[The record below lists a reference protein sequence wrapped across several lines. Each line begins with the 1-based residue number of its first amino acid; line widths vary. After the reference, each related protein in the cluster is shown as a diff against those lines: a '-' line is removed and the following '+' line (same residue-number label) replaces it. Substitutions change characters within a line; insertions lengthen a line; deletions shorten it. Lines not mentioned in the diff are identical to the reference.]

1 MFPYFIFLTICLLAL
16 VITTI
21 PRSRIFILKGAQD
34 SVVKAE
40 MIAFVE
46 FCNIIS
52 VVKKILEDTQ
62 MLIGVFLRHYK
73 IYRGLYFIPIN
84 SDYNNKYSVYIG
96 NNGAGKSSILE
107 SLNTFFNGANW
118 NRNKD
123 GKKDDAFIAPIFLV
137 RKEEFINTLELGD
150 EDILYFEFL
159 SDYFWSSNTELGS
172 NFSTDEFKKFYQ
184 YRDIL
189 KNKYDKEEYFLFLVG
204 IAFNNKND
212 AYFITFNDSLLKK
225 VPLDLKDYK
234 YQKILDLVKEYYTY
248 VYIPIE
254 ASPSDILKIENRE
267 MQELMNRDILNEID
281 NILNQKNIKNGSRGH
296 YSVIE
301 FLNNSLNTYMD
312 SINDIISKIDER
324 YAYKVEGM
332 YKKNL
337 KSSDVRKKILEA
349 YFSIRTLK
357 KDRKEVS
364 ELSSGE
370 QRTALLDVA
379 TAFLIESSSAH
390 KNVILAVDEPENSLH
405 ISRAFSQFERLRN
418 LSTKNQIL
426 ITTHWYGSLPVTDT
440 GDLHYIELI
449 SDKKVEMHSFK
460 LNNYFEKRGKL
471 PDDIIIKSYFEL
483 SSSILSSMRSE
494 EKNWII
500 CEGTD
505 DKIYLEYYLRN
516 VPNLQVFAV
525 GGCANVVKMYNYLYL
540 PFCEREENR
549 AINSKLL
556 CLVDTDEHLNIID
569 FNSSTKGEKLK
580 IARIQMSDDDVLLSK
595 LSSGGIYTP
604 TEIED
609 CLDPELLYDSLVQC
623 ISKYGDS
630 VQRDSIAMFSFKQDM
645 KNSKIKG
652 EQSIL
657 APSSIEAI
665 EHKEFIYQFID
676 DYRNK
681 YLISELYVK
690 NAMKRG
696 HKMPSLFRRI
706 EQFFDVI

>member
-1 MFPYFIFLTICLLAL
+1 ML
-16 VITTI
+16 VGI
-21 PRSRIFILKGAQD
+21 
-34 SVVKAE
+34 
-40 MIAFVE
+40 
-46 FCNIIS
+46 
-52 VVKKILEDTQ
+52 
-62 MLIGVFLRHYK
+62 FLRHYK
-73 IYRGLYFIPIN
+73 IYRGLYFIPIS

-96 NNGAGKSSILE
+96 NNGVGKSSILE
-107 SLNTFFNGANW
+107 SLNTFFNGSNW
-118 NRNKD
+118 NKHKD

-137 RKEEFINTLELGD
+137 RKEEFIHTLNLD
-150 EDILYFEFL
+150 DNDIRYFEFL
-159 SDYFWSSNTELGS
+159 SEYFWSSNTELGS

-184 YRDIL
+184 YRDTL
-189 KNKYDKEEYFLFLVG
+189 FNKYNKEDYFLFLVG
-204 IAFNNKND
+204 IAYTNKND

-225 VPLDLKDYK
+225 VPSDLKDYK
-234 YQKILDLVKEYYTY
+234 HQNVLDFVKEYFTY

-281 NILNQKNIKNGSRGH
+281 NILNQKNIKNGSRGEH
-296 YSVIE
+296 SVIE

-357 KDRKEVS
+357 KDKKEVS

-379 TAFLIESSSAH
+379 TAFLLESSSAH

-418 LSTKNQIL
+418 LSTRNQVL
-426 ITTHWYGSLPVTDT
+426 ITTHWYGSLPVTDI
-440 GDLHYIELI
+440 GDLHYIEL
-449 SDKKVEMHSFK
+449 SEADKKVEMHSFK

-483 SSSILSSMRSE
+483 SSSILSSMRSDK
-494 EKNWII
+494 KNWII
-500 CEGTD
+500 CEGMD
-505 DKIYLEYYLRN
+505 DKNYLEYYLRD
-516 VPNLQVFAV
+516 VPNLQIFAV

-540 PFCEREENR
+540 PFCEREENK

-580 IARIQMSDDDVLLSK
+580 VARIQMNAEGVTLSK

-609 CLDPELLYDSLVQC
+609 CLNPKLLYDSLVEC
-623 ISKYGDS
+623 ISIHGDS
-630 VQRDSIAMFSFKQDM
+630 LQRDSISMFSFNSNM
-645 KNSKIKG
+645 NNSKVKG
-652 EQSIL
+652 EHSIL
-657 APSSIEAI
+657 APNSLEAI
-665 EHKEFIYQFID
+665 KQKEFIYQFID
-676 DYRNK
+676 NYRNK
-681 YLISELYVK
+681 YLLSEIYIK
-690 NAMKRG
+690 NASAGEEEK
-696 HKMPSLFRRI
+696 PPLFQSI
-706 EQFFDVI
+706 KEFFDMNY